1 MPADPAAMNTATTF
15 RAAQDFDEFLAA
27 QWLATAL
34 LPPHRLRALLEYA
47 GGLPSQAA
55 AIPETVWRGP
65 AIGLTERQTERLR
78 DAIAAPVSPRLEQK
92 AVELDAAVVSYAD
105 PAYPSLLDSVPN
117 APPLLFVRG
126 TLLPDDTLAV
136 AMVGSRRA
144 TLYGRAQTD
153 RFARAFAG
161 QGITVVSGGAAG
173 IDTAAHKGALEAGG
187 RTIAVLGCGVDVT
200 YPAEN
205 KGLFARI
212 VERGGAVISEFP
224 METTPE
230 PWRFPTRN
238 RIIAGMTRLTL
249 VLESPV
255 DSGALITARDAADY
269 GRDVW
274 AVPGA
279 VDSGR
284 SKGCHRLIQDGA
296 GLADCPEDV
305 ILALG
310 LDIPMEGDPPP
321 SRTRPARAR
330 SPKTPPAL
338 PSDTPVEEKIEQ
350 PARVNPVPSAER
362 TPAPPALVSPSSR
375 PSVPLTPDEE
385 QILAHFDETPRHL
398 DIVTEAS
405 GLSAARAAVAVT
417 LLEMKSLIE
426 RLPGNL
432 FARARG

>member
-1 MPADPAAMNTATTF
+1 MNTATTF
-15 RAAQDFDEFLAA
+15 RAADAFDEFQAA

-47 GGLPSQAA
+47 GGLPSQAVA
-55 AIPETVWRGP
+55 LPEAVWRGP
-65 AIGLTERQTERLR
+65 AIALTERQTERLR

-92 AVELDAAVVSYAD
+92 SVELDAAVVSFAD

-153 RFARAFAG
+153 RFARAFTA

-173 IDTAAHKGALEAGG
+173 IDTAAHKSALEAGG

-305 ILALG
+305 MQALG
-310 LDIPMEGDPPP
+310 IDVPMEGDPVPP
-321 SRTRPARAR
+321 RTRSTRAR
-330 SPKTPPAL
+330 TTKTAPTL
-338 PSDTPVEEKIEQ
+338 PLDTPVQEMIEQ
-350 PARVNPVPSAER
+350 PASVTAPVKDAAPPPVER
-362 TPAPPALVSPSSR
+362 TLARTASPTPR

-385 QILAHFDETPRHL
+385 RILAHFDQTPRHL
-398 DIVTEAS
+398 DVVTEAS
-405 GLSAARAAVAVT
+405 GLSAAQAAVAVT

-432 FARARG
+432 FALAR